1 MLVGFRTSKG
11 FIDGELMSKNA
22 KTVWVRLSDGK
33 VVKRHI
39 VKHGVRFYPE
49 KRGRDET

>member
-1 MLVGFRTSKG
+1 MVGFRTSKG
-11 FIDGELMSKNA
+11 FVDGELVSRNA
-22 KTVWVRLSDGK
+22 KTVWVMLPDGN

-49 KRGRDET
+49 KGGKK